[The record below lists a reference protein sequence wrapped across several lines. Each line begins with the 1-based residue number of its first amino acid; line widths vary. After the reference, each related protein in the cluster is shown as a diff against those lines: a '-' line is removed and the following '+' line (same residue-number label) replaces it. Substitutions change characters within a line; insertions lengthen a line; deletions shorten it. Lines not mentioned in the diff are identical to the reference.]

1 MDELIKLKVSKEDKK
16 LIKDQAA
23 KNRLSVSADA
33 RSQLI
38 KNIINEEVAN

>member
-23 KNRLSVSADA
+23 KNRLSVSADV